1 MLKFLDQSAMLS
13 LENVSKY
20 YGDRLVLD
28 QLSFSI
34 KAGEIYGLLGP
45 NGAGKTTIINLI
57 IYLLKAD
64 QGQILIEGK
73 PVSETT
79 KRWLGVAP
87 QENILYRTLTCRENL
102 DFFAKIYGLSAQERR
117 HRLEFCLQAVNLLDR
132 AKTPVEKLS
141 GGMQRRLNMAI
152 ALVHQPKL
160 LILDEPTTG
169 LDIEARY
176 DLWQLI
182 QNLQQEG
189 MTILLT
195 THLLDEAERLCDRL
209 GILKAGKILN
219 QGSLAELQQLI
230 PAKEILTIETTAEN
244 QILERA
250 ESLGYRHRR
259 YRGNLAFWLPEPLEL
274 REVLVAFDGIPI
286 VAIARQPVQLEHIYL
301 EITQAQ
307 TLP

>member
-1 MLKFLDQSAMLS
+1 
-13 LENVSKY
+13 
-20 YGDRLVLD
+20 
-28 QLSFSI
+28 
-34 KAGEIYGLLGP
+34 
-45 NGAGKTTIINLI
+45 
-57 IYLLKAD
+57 
-64 QGQILIEGK
+64 
-73 PVSETT
+73 
-79 KRWLGVAP
+79 
-87 QENILYRTLTCRENL
+87 
-102 DFFAKIYGLSAQERR
+102 
-117 HRLEFCLQAVNLLDR
+117 
-132 AKTPVEKLS
+132 
-141 GGMQRRLNMAI
+141 
-152 ALVHQPKL
+152 
-160 LILDEPTTG
+160 
-169 LDIEARY
+169 
-176 DLWQLI
+176 
-182 QNLQQEG
+182 

-195 THLLDEAERLCDRL
+195 THLLDEAERLCDRI

-230 PAKEILTIETTAEN
+230 PAKEILIIETTAEK